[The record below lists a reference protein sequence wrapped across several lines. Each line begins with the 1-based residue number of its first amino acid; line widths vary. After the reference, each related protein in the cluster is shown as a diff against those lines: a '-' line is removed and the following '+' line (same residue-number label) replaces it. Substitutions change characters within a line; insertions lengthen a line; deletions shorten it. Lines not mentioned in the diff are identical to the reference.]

1 MLLDLL
7 HIDAKLAL
15 VLGSKANHAEAKAP
29 PLRLAQLDHGDVAPL
44 GRVLNNLLETFVV
57 EVSGLGVP
65 SVRHQGAGGGGV
77 RGGLRFLFSFSLA
90 LTSLLSRLGFIS
102 VLVGLDL
109 VSARGKVEDQLP
121 ARSDVEVLWQD

>member
-7 HIDAKLAL
+7 HIDAELAL
-15 VLGSKANHAEAKAP
+15 VLGSKANHAEPKTP
-29 PLRLAQLDHGDVAPL
+29 PLRLAQLDHGDIAPL
-44 GRVLNNLLETFVV
+44 GRVLNDLLETFVV

-90 LTSLLSRLGFIS
+90 LTSLLSRLALIS

-109 VSARGKVEDQLP
+109 VSAGGKVEDQLP

>member
-1 MLLDLL
+1 M
-7 HIDAKLAL
+7 
-15 VLGSKANHAEAKAP
+15 LGSKANHAEAKAP
-29 PLRLAQLDHGDVAPL
+29 PLRLAQLDHGDIAPL
-44 GRVLNNLLETFVV
+44 GRVLNDLLETFVV
-57 EVSGLGVP
+57 EVPGLGVP

-121 ARSDVEVLWQD
+121 ARSDVKVLWQD